1 MDESFPLSFSESDK
15 GKTLPL
21 TCKEMYRYIILRVD
35 KKFNHV
41 TSFPLVHF
49 IYTKTS
55 SSIRNFFFSLS
66 SPISDI
72 TVSHCSVNMNYK
84 LLKAVVVYNYTHNKN
99 KHHEE
104 CLLYLCY
111 RYYKHV
117 HKMLIKRITVGK
129 KRAGLRSKPGPRSLT
144 LRYKGHPA
152 KTDTKKLN
160 GHQKQL
166 KSFTKLNQP
175 E

>member
-1 MDESFPLSFSESDK
+1 
-15 GKTLPL
+15 
-21 TCKEMYRYIILRVD
+21 
-35 KKFNHV
+35 
-41 TSFPLVHF
+41 
-49 IYTKTS
+49 
-55 SSIRNFFFSLS
+55 
-66 SPISDI
+66 
-72 TVSHCSVNMNYK
+72 MNYK

-129 KRAGLRSKPGPRSLT
+129 KRTGLRSKPGPRSLT
-144 LRYKGHPA
+144 FAIKNTQLKQ
-152 KTDTKKLN
+152 DTKKLN
-160 GHQKQL
+160 GHPKKV

>member
-1 MDESFPLSFSESDK
+1 
-15 GKTLPL
+15 
-21 TCKEMYRYIILRVD
+21 
-35 KKFNHV
+35 
-41 TSFPLVHF
+41 
-49 IYTKTS
+49 
-55 SSIRNFFFSLS
+55 
-66 SPISDI
+66 
-72 TVSHCSVNMNYK
+72 MNYK

-144 LRYKGHPA
+144 LRYKRHPA

>member
-35 KKFNHV
+35 KKLNHV
-41 TSFPLVHF
+41 TSFPFVHF

-55 SSIRNFFFSLS
+55 SSIQNFFFSLS

-84 LLKAVVVYNYTHNKN
+84 LLKAVVVYN
-99 KHHEE
+99 
-104 CLLYLCY
+104 
-111 RYYKHV
+111 
-117 HKMLIKRITVGK
+117 
-129 KRAGLRSKPGPRSLT
+129 
-144 LRYKGHPA
+144 
-152 KTDTKKLN
+152 
-160 GHQKQL
+160 
-166 KSFTKLNQP
+166 
-175 E
+175 

>member
-1 MDESFPLSFSESDK
+1 
-15 GKTLPL
+15 
-21 TCKEMYRYIILRVD
+21 MYPYIILRVD
-35 KKFNHV
+35 KNLNHV
-41 TSFPLVHF
+41 TSLPLLHF

-55 SSIRNFFFSLS
+55 SSIRNLFSLS

-72 TVSHCSVNMNYK
+72 TISHCSVNMDYK

-99 KHHEE
+99 KHYEE

-129 KRAGLRSKPGPRSLT
+129 KRTGLRSKHRPRSLT
-144 LRYKGHPA
+144 LRYKGHQA

-160 GHQKQL
+160 GHQK
-166 KSFTKLNQP
+166 N
-175 E
+175 